1 MPDPATITAAIA
13 NNVRAQ
19 RAHRGLTLDA
29 LAARSGVSRGM
40 LVQIEQCRT
49 NPSVTTLT
57 RIADAL
63 GVTVARLVEVSDTP
77 VVRVVH
83 AADAPTLWHGERG
96 GSARL
101 LLGSDAPAILELWD
115 WTLGPGEHHDGDAH
129 PAGTREML
137 TVIEGELTLAVYG
150 QHHLLA
156 KDDSVLFSAD
166 RPHRYANESD
176 RPARFV
182 MVVTEP
188 RETPD
193 SV

>member
-1 MPDPATITAAIA
+1 MADPETITAAIA

-83 AADAPTLWHGERG
+83 SADVATLWRGDKG

-101 LLGSDAPAILELWD
+101 LVGSDAPAILELWD
-115 WTLGPGEHHDGDAH
+115 WRLGPGEHHDGDAH

-137 TVIEGELTLAVYG
+137 TILEGELSLSVYG
-150 QHHLLA
+150 KRHVIRRDEA
-156 KDDSVLFSAD
+156 VLFSAD
-166 RPHRYANESD
+166 RPHRYANEGD
-176 RPARFV
+176 APLRFI

-193 SV
+193 Q

>member
-1 MPDPATITAAIA
+1 MPDPETITAAIA

-83 AADAPTLWHGERG
+83 ASDIATLWRGAKG

-101 LLGSDAPAILELWD
+101 LVGSDTPAILELWD

-137 TVIEGELTLAVYG
+137 TVIDGELTLSVYG
-150 QHHLLA
+150 RSHLVGRDEA
-156 KDDSVLFSAD
+156 VLFSAD
-166 RPHRYANESD
+166 RPHRYANQGDETL
-176 RPARFV
+176 RFL

-188 RETPD
+188 REALD
-193 SV
+193 Q

>member
-1 MPDPATITAAIA
+1 MADPGTVTAAIA

-77 VVRVVH
+77 VVRVVA
-83 AADAPTLWHGERG
+83 AADAATLWRSDQG

-115 WTLGPGEHHDGDAH
+115 WTLQPGEFHDGDAH
-129 PAGTREML
+129 PPGTREML
-137 TVIEGELTLAVYG
+137 TVLSGELTLSVYG
-150 QHHLLA
+150 SSHVLK
-156 KDDSVLFSAD
+156 KDDAVLFSAD
-166 RPHRYANESD
+166 RPHRYANEGGE
-176 RPARFV
+176 ALRFV

-188 RETPD
+188 REALD
-193 SV
+193 Q

>member
-1 MPDPATITAAIA
+1 MADPGTVTAAIA

-77 VVRVVH
+77 VVRVVA
-83 AADAPTLWHGERG
+83 AADAATLWRSDQG

-115 WTLGPGEHHDGDAH
+115 WTLQPGEFHDGDAH
-129 PAGTREML
+129 PPGTREML
-137 TVIEGELTLAVYG
+137 TVLSGELTLSVYG
-150 QHHLLA
+150 SSHVLK
-156 KDDSVLFSAD
+156 KDDAVLFSAD
-166 RPHRYANESD
+166 RPHRYANEGGE
-176 RPARFV
+176 ALRFV

-188 RETPD
+188 REALD
-193 SV
+193 R